1 MEDKATQSW
10 IVNRVPDA
18 EPRNRYAY
26 DISRREYI
34 GATALG
40 LIFVAVLVVLTVAA
54 VRYWEMSRLVESV
67 R

>member
-10 IVNRVPDA
+10 IHNRVPDA

-26 DISRREYI
+26 DVSRREYI

-40 LIFVAVLVVLTVAA
+40 LIVVAVLTLLTLAA
-54 VRYWEMSRLVESV
+54 VRYWEMSRVVEAV